1 MTSAIKT
8 IIKNKSSNC
17 FRYSA
22 YPRYQIALR
31 PCGEVGDCTEIA
43 GDIFSF
49 METRQEALSLV
60 KLMLNGTV
68 DISYAVDGLFTA
80 DKAEANSLVKHPDV
94 GILAQTLDKS
104 EEAPIKPNKPAATQ
118 KQPEPKQEVGQED
131 KPAEEPKQEE
141 PKQEAEPTSNT
152 EEQKPADSFEEQ
164 SNSAAPTE
172 STENSENTK
181 QEGAQPVTNRRRNKN
196 IKLG

>member
-31 PCGEVGDCTEIA
+31 PCGEAGDCTEIA

-94 GILAQTLDKS
+94 GILARPLDKT
-104 EEAPIKPNKPAATQ
+104 EETPVKPNKPATNQ
-118 KQPEPKQEVGQED
+118 KQSEPKQEAGPED
-131 KPAEEPKQEE
+131 KPTEE
-141 PKQEAEPTSNT
+141 PKQEAVPASAT
-152 EEQKPADSFEEQ
+152 EEQKPADSSEEQ
-164 SNSAAPTE
+164 DNPADPIEPTE
-172 STENSENTK
+172 NPENTK
-181 QEGAQPVTNRRRNKN
+181 QEAPQPATNRRRNKN

>member
-8 IIKNKSSNC
+8 IIKNKSDKC

-31 PCGEVGDCTEIA
+31 PCGEVGDRTEIA

-68 DISYAVDGLFTA
+68 EISYAVDSLFTA

-94 GILAQTLDKS
+94 GVLT
-104 EEAPIKPNKPAATQ
+104 PTNTKPVEKPTKPA
-118 KQPEPKQEVGQED
+118 KPS
-131 KPAEEPKQEE
+131 KPAEEPKQSEDKSEDKQEAQQPEE
-141 PKQEAEPTSNT
+141 PKQDSEPASNPEEQTSEEKPAETSTSNEPTSDPEDN
-152 EEQKPADSFEEQ
+152 
-164 SNSAAPTE
+164 
-172 STENSENTK
+172 K
-181 QEGAQPVTNRRRNKN
+181 QEAQQPAGNRRRNKN

>member
-8 IIKNKSSNC
+8 IIKNKSDKC

-31 PCGEVGDCTEIA
+31 PCGEVGDCTEIV

-60 KLMLNGTV
+60 KLMFNGTV
-68 DISYAVDGLFTA
+68 EISYVVDGLFTA

-94 GILAQTLDKS
+94 AILVP
-104 EEAPIKPNKPAATQ
+104 EESKPVEKPAKPA
-118 KQPEPKQEVGQED
+118 KPS
-131 KPAEEPKQEE
+131 KPAEEPKQSEDKSEDKQEAQQPEE
-141 PKQEAEPTSNT
+141 PKQDIEPASNPEEQTPEEKPTEPATPNEPT
-152 EEQKPADSFEEQ
+152 AG
-164 SNSAAPTE
+164 
-172 STENSENTK
+172 SEDNK
-181 QEGAQPVTNRRRNKN
+181 QEAQQPAGNRRRNKN